1 MQRNPFD
8 DFQELLDRMS
18 RQAEEGLLRGAGADL
33 RGVAVDVAER
43 DDEFVVTAD
52 LPGYEADD
60 IDLTVADDRLH
71 LSAERSEERAVEGDD
86 GARYHR
92 RERRHQSAN
101 RTVRLPDAVDES
113 AVTAE
118 YEHGVLTVTLPKRE
132 EPSGG
137 RRIDID

>member
-8 DFQELLDRMS
+8 DVQELLDRMS

-43 DDEFVVTAD
+43 GDEFVVTAD

-60 IDLTVADDRLH
+60 IDLTVSDDRLH
-71 LSAERSEERAVEGDD
+71 LSAERSEERETGGDD

-92 RERRHQSAN
+92 RERRRQPVK
-101 RTVRLPDAVDES
+101 RTLRLPDDVDET
-113 AVTAE
+113 AVSAE
-118 YEHGVLTVTLPKRE
+118 YENGVLTVTLPKRE

-137 RRIDID
+137 RRIDIG

>member
-8 DFQELLDRMS
+8 DVQELLDRMS
-18 RQAEEGLLRGAGADL
+18 RQAEEGILRGAGADL
-33 RGVAVDVAER
+33 RSVAVDVAER

-60 IDLTVADDRLH
+60 IDLTVADDRLR

-92 RERRHQSAN
+92 RERRRQSAN
-101 RTVRLPDAVDES
+101 RTVRLPDAVDENAVS
-113 AVTAE
+113 ATHE
-118 YEHGVLTVTLPKRE
+118 NGVLTVTLPKRE
-132 EPSGG
+132 EPSDG
-137 RRIDID
+137 RRIDIG